1 MTVNVIL
8 MLTTLPDRC
17 CWRRSTRGCGSCDA
31 DCPERV
37 IRARRGRVDTAGGG
51 SALIVRVILL
61 GALVLGA
68 MIAIKDGRLLRDA
81 GLIGSCSQFPSVS
94 GDQVFWQACRKGRLD
109 GRPYFASSQARS
121 M

>member
-1 MTVNVIL
+1 
-8 MLTTLPDRC
+8 
-17 CWRRSTRGCGSCDA
+17 
-31 DCPERV
+31 V
-37 IRARRGRVDTAGGG
+37 IRARRARVDTAAGG

-81 GLIGSCSQFPSVS
+81 GLIGSCSQYPSVS

-109 GRPYFASSQARS
+109 GRPDLSVHGCRPVTIRNGVEWWSCPASLSSGRAAT
-121 M
+121 